1 MATGIQ
7 HANGTDFE
15 ELFEGRIPSD
25 PKYPNSTGLQHAN
38 GTPLEDIF
46 VPLSFSGTP
55 ISSNTGV
62 QAANGVDC
70 RNIFAAKGTVT
81 RVFAPWNGKSY
92 SADSFTPAGGMALSE
107 IIFTLHTNN
116 NFSVGGRAE
125 QQGSVSNDNGVWLT
139 NESASLFQVRFTP
152 AISGS
157 YDVLEYPTGWNTLS
171 TDRSIRLMASAIG
184 STVKMAGGNVTVE
197 IRRASTQ
204 QIVSTSSFYMG
215 ITVEH

>member
-7 HANGTDFE
+7 NSGGADFDS
-15 ELFEGRIPSD
+15 LFEQRITGD
-25 PKYPNSTGLQHAN
+25 PKYPNSTGLQHTN

-46 VPLSFSGTP
+46 VPLSFSGSP

-62 QAANGVDC
+62 QASNGVDC

-92 SADSFTPAGGMALSE
+92 SADSFTPAGGLATSE
-107 IIFTLHTNN
+107 IIFTLHPSN
-116 NFSVGGRAE
+116 NFSVGGTVQ
-125 QQGSVSNDNGVWLT
+125 QQGTVSNDSGVWLT
-139 NESASLFQVRFTP
+139 NESASLFQVRYTP
-152 AISGS
+152 SISGS

-171 TDRSIRLMASAIG
+171 TDRSVRLMASAIG